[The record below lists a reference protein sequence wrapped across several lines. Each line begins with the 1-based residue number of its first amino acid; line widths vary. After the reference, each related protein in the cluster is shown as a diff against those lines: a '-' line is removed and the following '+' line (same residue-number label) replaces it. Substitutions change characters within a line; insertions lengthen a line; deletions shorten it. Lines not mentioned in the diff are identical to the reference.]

1 MCRPSVAKE
10 SARVLSRRAWS
21 SCHKSFNVHRTSDIK
36 LNNIMIYEYIYILCI
51 LKPMISS
58 TSSFESRSI
67 GMGSVGP
74 PADFVQN

>member
-10 SARVLSRRAWS
+10 SARVLSRCAWL